1 MHRVIPIQAEPTWR
15 LADKIQAR
23 EVGGRF
29 TRWRWFFF
37 WATQTLFYGL
47 PWLQWNGRQAVLF
60 DLEARRFFLFE
71 AVLFPQDLIYLAGLL
86 VVSALLLFFATALAG
101 RVWCGFACPQ
111 TVYTTLFMW
120 VENRFEGGPQQRRR
134 LDRPGWSAEKLL
146 RRGGKHLAWLA
157 LGLWTGLSFVGY
169 FTPLRDLATDLLGL
183 TAGATPLFWTAFY
196 GLATY
201 LNAGLVREKV
211 CLHMCPYGRFQ
222 GSLMDKHTLNV
233 AYDARRGEPRAAL
246 REGAAQGRAPGHC
259 IDCTLCVQ
267 VCPTGID
274 IRQGLQAACIACGL
288 CIDACNQVMDKV
300 RAPRGLIRLASQRE
314 LGGMDPAQPGWRRLA
329 RPRVVVYGGLLAACG
344 VALTWSFAQRP
355 ELRLNVVRD
364 RAVMARQVEHGEVE
378 NVYRLQLMN
387 ATDHARTVR
396 VEVSSALGARLA
408 QTVVVALGPA
418 QAATLPVTVR
428 VPQATAAAHA
438 GEIAPLHFQLVHPAG
453 AHAPLAREESTFML
467 PR

>member
-1 MHRVIPIQAEPTWR
+1 MHRVIPIQDHASWQ

-23 EVGGRF
+23 ETGGRF

-37 WATQTLFYGL
+37 WATQALFYGL

-111 TVYTTLFMW
+111 TVYTALFMW
-120 VENRFEGGPQQRRR
+120 VENRFEGSAQQRRR
-134 LDRPGWSAEKLL
+134 LDHSGWTANKLL

-157 LGLWTGLSFVGY
+157 MGLWTGLSFVGY
-169 FTPLRDLATDLLGL
+169 FTPLRPLAAELFAL
-183 TAGATPLFWTAFY
+183 TAGGTPLFWTTFY

-222 GSLMDKHTLNV
+222 GSLMDAHSLNV
-233 AYDARRGEPRAAL
+233 AYDLRRGEPRVSL
-246 REGAAQGRAPGHC
+246 REAGARERAPGHC

-274 IRQGLQAACIACGL
+274 IRQGLQAACIGCGL

-300 RAPRGLIRLASQRE
+300 GAPRGLIRMASQRE
-314 LGGMDPAQPGWRRLA
+314 LGGVAPARRGWWHLA
-329 RPRVVVYGGLLAACG
+329 RPRIGVYGALLAASIG
-344 VALTWSFAQRP
+344 VLFSAFAQRP

-364 RAVMARQVEHGEVE
+364 RAVMARQVEQGEVE

-387 ATDHARTVR
+387 ATDHPQTVQ
-396 VEVSSALGARLA
+396 VEVASALGARLTQPVQA
-408 QTVVVALGPA
+408 WLGPA
-418 QAATLPVTVR
+418 QATTLPVTVR

-438 GEIAPLHFQLVHPAG
+438 GQIAPIHFQVFHPTGPQAL
-453 AHAPLAREESTFML
+453 LAREDSTFML